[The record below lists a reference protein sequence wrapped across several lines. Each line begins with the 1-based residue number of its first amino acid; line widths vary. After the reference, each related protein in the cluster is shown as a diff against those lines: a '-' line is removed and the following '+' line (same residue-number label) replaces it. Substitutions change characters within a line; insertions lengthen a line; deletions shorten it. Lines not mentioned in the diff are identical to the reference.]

1 MTRKTLVLSAHDQ
14 DRGNSIS
21 RLSYGITIHFYVN
34 NNMIYDS
41 KKNFQTK
48 VCLGET
54 IPHHSIKGGE
64 MYPSS
69 LFFTP
74 DDYNKFYSGVV
85 NCNTRE
91 ILINIDND
99 YRHGIT
105 LGRVI
110 DILSEIVEIPFDL
123 HILTCTV
130 STIPNAPTPAYS
142 NVDNRT
148 IDGIFTN
155 SFKNFRIGENNND
168 YKQKY
173 LKYKNKYIELK
184 NKINSNIK
192 DNTKDTNNKFI

>member
-1 MTRKTLVLSAHDQ
+1 MTRKTLVLSAQGQ
-14 DRGNSIS
+14 DRRNSIS
-21 RLSYGITIHFYVN
+21 RLQYGITIHFYVD

-41 KKNFQTK
+41 KNNFQTK
-48 VCLGET
+48 VCLEET

-64 MYPSS
+64 MYSSS

-74 DDYNKFYSGVV
+74 DYKNFYSGVV

-91 ILINIDND
+91 ILIDIDK
-99 YRHGIT
+99 YYSHCIT
-105 LGRVI
+105 LYTVI
-110 DILSEIVEIPFDL
+110 DILSKIVEKPFDL

-130 STIPNAPTPAYS
+130 NTIPAAPTPGYS

-155 SFKNFRIGENNND
+155 SFQNLRIGGNNDD

-192 DNTKDTNNKFI
+192 DNTKDTNNK